1 MSKNLSS
8 EMVFIGRVLLV
19 LLFLPAGLGKITDI
33 AGTVGY
39 INSVGLPFANLAA
52 VAALLIEILGSLCLL
67 VGYQTRIAS
76 MVLAIF
82 TLFAT
87 FLFHNYWSA
96 PSEQAF
102 VTQLLFFKNVAVI
115 GGLLILA
122 GQGAG
127 HWSLDELNKHQTPI

>member
-8 EMVFIGRVLLV
+8 AMVFIGRVLLV
-19 LLFLPAGLGKITDI
+19 LLFLPAGLGKITDF

-52 VAALLIEILGSLCLL
+52 VAALLIEIFGSLCLL
-67 VGYQTRIAS
+67 VGYQTRAAS
-76 MVLAIF
+76 MVLAVF
-82 TLFAT
+82 TLIAT
-87 FLFHNYWSA
+87 FFFHNYWAA

-102 VTQLLFFKNVAVI
+102 VAQLLFFKNIAVV

-122 GQGAG
+122 AQGAG
-127 HWSLDELNKHQTPI
+127 TWSLDARREKLNS